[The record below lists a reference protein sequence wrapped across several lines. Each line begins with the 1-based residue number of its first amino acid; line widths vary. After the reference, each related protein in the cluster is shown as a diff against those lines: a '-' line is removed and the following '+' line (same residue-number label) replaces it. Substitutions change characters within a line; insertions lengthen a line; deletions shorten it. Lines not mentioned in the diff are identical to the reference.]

1 MTQLSLPPVGQLRR
15 SLVET
20 PVTVVEPAR
29 PRAPRLRTTRTRS
42 SWPVAVATAL
52 AAVVAGTLAL
62 VLLSLLRGPLDLRVS
77 VALLVAWP
85 LLLASQGC
93 FVARPVGDSLGAR
106 MGRVLRAGAAL
117 GLLSWVM
124 ALLAGTHAAPA
135 AMVPATAVVTASGL
149 GVALVRTRRRTRVV
163 LTGTASDVAWAA
175 TELLTRP
182 DLTVVGACVSDDPS
196 TLAVDYPL
204 YSDVTRSVE
213 RAVRHDADVVVLL
226 PGPDLR
232 PQQVRRLQWE
242 AGTHGVGVYMG
253 TGLLDVAPFRM
264 SLTAG
269 GGLGLVEVRPSAHAG
284 ARRLLKEVV
293 ERLAALLGLVVLSPV
308 LLAVAVAIRLDS
320 PGSPFFV
327 QQRVGRHGELFS
339 IWKFRTMS
347 TRAEDEL
354 GHLAT
359 LNEGGD
365 VLFKMRADPRVTK
378 LGRVLRRYSVDELP
392 QLWNV
397 VTGDMSLVGPRPAL
411 PEEVAQYDVDP
422 RRRLAVKPGLTGLWQ
437 VSGRSDL
444 SWEQT
449 VRLDLRYVDNWS
461 LRLDVLILVR
471 TLQAVL
477 GHRGAY

>member
-1 MTQLSLPPVGQLRR
+1 VTQLSLPPVGQLRR
-15 SLVET
+15 SLVEA
-20 PVTVVEPAR
+20 PVTVVDPIRER
-29 PRAPRLRTTRTRS
+29 TPRLRRTRARS
-42 SWPVAVATAL
+42 SWAVGVATAL
-52 AAVVAGTLAL
+52 AAVVAATLAL
-62 VLLSLLRGPLDLRVS
+62 VLLSLVLEPLDPRVS
-77 VALLVAWP
+77 VALLAAWP

-93 FVARPVGDSLGAR
+93 FVARPVGDTLGAR
-106 MGRVLRAGAAL
+106 SARVLRAGGAL

-124 ALLAGTHAAPA
+124 ALLAGAQAAPA
-135 AMVPATAVVTASGL
+135 AMVPATAAVTASGL
-149 GVALVRTRRRTRVV
+149 LIALLRTRRRTRVV

-182 DLTVVGACVSDDPS
+182 DLAVVGACVSDDPS
-196 TLAVDYPL
+196 ALAVDYPL
-204 YSDVTRSVE
+204 YEDVSRSVE
-213 RAVRHDADVVVLL
+213 QAVRHDADVVVLL

-232 PQQVRRLQWE
+232 PHQVRRLQWE

-253 TGLLDVAPFRM
+253 TGLVDVAPFRM

-293 ERLAALLGLVVLSPV
+293 ERLAALLGLLVLSPF
-308 LLAVAVAIRLDS
+308 LLVVAGLIRLDS

-327 QQRVGRHGELFS
+327 QQRVGRHGELFP

-347 TRAEDEL
+347 TRAEEEL
-354 GHLAT
+354 TRLAE

-365 VLFKMRADPRVTK
+365 VLFKMRADPRITR
-378 LGRVLRRYSVDELP
+378 LGRVLRRYSIDELP

-411 PEEVAQYDVDP
+411 PEEVAQYDIDP

-444 SWEQT
+444 SWDQT

-471 TLQAVL
+471 TLRAVL